1 MTTSPI
7 TSGGSTTDPTT
18 TSASNPYNL
27 KPEDFIKLMVTQ
39 LENQDPT
46 QPASN
51 EELLSQMSNIGQLQ
65 SSTQMTQTMQS
76 MQLQMQLGASS
87 SLIGKSVQGID
98 ANNKPASGIVSSVQ
112 VAGGVVNL
120 QLDSGAT
127 LPLTGIQTIT
137 SAPATN

>member
-1 MTTSPI
+1 MTTSPV
-7 TSGGSTTDPTT
+7 TSGSNLT
-18 TSASNPYNL
+18 TSSSTASNPYAL
-27 KPEDFIKLMVTQ
+27 QPQDFIKLMVTQ

-65 SSTQMTQTMQS
+65 ASTQMTQTMQS
-76 MQLQMQLGASS
+76 MQLQLQLGASS
-87 SLIGKSVQGID
+87 SLIGKNVQGID

-120 QLDSGAT
+120 QLNSGAT

-137 SAPATN
+137 SAPTNN